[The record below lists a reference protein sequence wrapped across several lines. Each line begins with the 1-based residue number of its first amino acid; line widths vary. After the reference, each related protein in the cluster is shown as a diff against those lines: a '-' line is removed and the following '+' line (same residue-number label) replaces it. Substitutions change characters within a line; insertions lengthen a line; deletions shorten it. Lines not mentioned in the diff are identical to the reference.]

1 MLDVLMITPPLP
13 EADHARGGFARAEEH
28 AGQIDV
34 DDRAPLLQRHLAD
47 DLAVLHLDEQRVLG
61 DAGVVDHHVE
71 PAEVARRRR
80 RACSTTSSS
89 RVTLQR

>member
-1 MLDVLMITPPLP
+1 MITPPLP
-13 EADHARGGFARAEEH
+13 EADHALRGFARAEEH

-34 DDRAPLLQRHLAD
+34 DDRAPLVQRHLAD
-47 DLAVLHLDEQRVLG
+47 DLAVLHFDEQRVLG

-71 PAEVARRRR
+71 PAEVARRR
-80 RACSTTSSS
+80 ASSVLDTSSS